1 MLTTCLLQWGIKIE
15 KKKKKNKSVLQHFTD
30 LEDKTINF

>member
-15 KKKKKNKSVLQHFTD
+15 KKKKNKSVLQHFTD